1 MPEELE
7 KKELPVPIYLS
18 KEEKKHSKEL
28 YVKIFT
34 EDTKQFV
41 DYYYDY
47 KTRDNQILVLEED
60 GQIVSMLHL
69 NPYQMI
75 VNGYEAR
82 CNYIVAVATRED
94 CRHRGY
100 MRMLLEKAL
109 RDMAEQAM
117 PFTFLMPASES
128 IYAPFD
134 FVWICPYTK
143 LSPRVERMNAENQN
157 RYLASR
163 YQLFCK
169 RDETYMKNFLAQKEA
184 MKGESEDEQM
194 PPYMARITDVA
205 QMLQMVYSMKQKTLY
220 LHIKDDLIEKNHGY
234 FCWELSSDC
243 SRIEKLSE
251 IEIPEKIDLDLSIGE
266 LTSMVF
272 EGFQICLS
280 ELV

>member
-1 MPEELE
+1 MPDGLEER
-7 KKELPVPIYLS
+7 ELPIPKYLS
-18 KEEKKHSKEL
+18 TEEKERSREL

-34 EDTKQFV
+34 EDTQRFV
-41 DYYYDY
+41 DCYYHY
-47 KTRDNQILVLEED
+47 KVKDNQILVLEED
-60 GQIVSMLHL
+60 EQIVSMLHL

-75 VNGYEAR
+75 VNGYEVK
-82 CNYIVAVATRED
+82 CNYIVAVATQENY
-94 CRHRGY
+94 RHRGY
-100 MRMLLEKAL
+100 MRILLEQAL
-109 RDMAEQAM
+109 KDMAKQGM

-134 FVWICPYTK
+134 FVWICPYTT

-169 RDETYMKNFLAQKEA
+169 RDEKYMEYFLAQKEA
-184 MKGESEDEQM
+184 MRGESQTEQM

-205 QMLQMVYSMKQKTLY
+205 QMLQMVYSMKQKALY
-220 LHIKDDLIEKNHGY
+220 LHIKDNIIEKNHGY
-234 FCWELSSDC
+234 FYWEVSSGH
-243 SRIEKLSE
+243 SQVRKLLE
-251 IEIPEKIDLDLSIGE
+251 VPKQIDLELSIGE

-272 EGFQICLS
+272 ESFQICLS